1 MIIVVGGIKGGT
13 GKTTIATHLAV
24 VGIKLGRKVLLIDA
38 DEQGSA
44 SDWAA
49 QRDEHYEAGEL
60 KESEFPAFYFPTIK
74 LAGSQLYHQVQRI
87 KNDYDDIIIDV
98 GGRDT
103 TSQRSALTVADK
115 ILVPFKPRSF
125 DIWTLGKVRSLI
137 EGVKLI
143 NQKIEAYY
151 VINQGDSRGF
161 DNGEAMEIIGEIP
174 FFQGVPTIIGNRKA
188 FGNAASEGLTVFEM
202 KKPDKGACQE
212 IWGLASFLYHGDIK
226 EIPF

>member
-24 VGIKLGRKVLLIDA
+24 VGAKLGRKILLIDA

-49 QRDEHYEAGEL
+49 QRDECDTEITSYH
-60 KESEFPAFYFPTIK
+60 FPTIK
-74 LAGSQLYHQVQRI
+74 LAGAQLYHQIQRI
-87 KNDYDDIIIDV
+87 KTDYDDIIIDV

-103 TSQRSALTVADK
+103 TSQRSALTIANK
-115 ILVPFKPRSF
+115 ILIPFKPRSF
-125 DIWTLGKVRSLI
+125 DIWTLGKVRTLI
-137 EGVKLI
+137 EGVIIL
-143 NQKIEAYY
+143 NPKIESFY
-151 VINQGDSRGF
+151 VINQGDARGF
-161 DNGEAMEIIGEIP
+161 DNGEAMEILGEIP

-202 KKPDKGACQE
+202 KKQDKGACQE
-212 IWGLASFLYHGDIK
+212 MWALASFLYHGDIK